1 VKILKQFF
9 CQYQT
14 LDNKG
19 LVNCTYFDGSIGLCT
34 FDNCPN
40 KLWALRL
47 ILHHA
52 TNGGLRIKLRGLMAE
67 MPFVKVIAHE

>member
-1 VKILKQFF
+1 LKRSFF
-9 CQYQT
+9 CPHQV

-19 LVNCTYFDGSIGLCT
+19 LVNCTYFDGSVGLCT
-34 FDNCPN
+34 YDNCPN

-52 TNGGLRIKLRGLMAE
+52 TYGGLRIKLRGLMAE
-67 MPFVKVIAHE
+67 MPLLKVIAHE